1 MALSSKTTVTSVE
14 DFNASVVRPTK
25 TPVFRSV
32 SRMLDNSSSPSS
44 ARSERRLS
52 FGDALLDSVFNGG
65 VYTGGVAEICGESA
79 SGKTQLC
86 LQLCLSSL
94 SLPSTSMTSSLSS
107 SSESSIEPCI
117 IFIATEDPFPSKRL
131 QQLVQFSPI
140 VKSSSSSFNSSS
152 SGWTN
157 NVLVDHVGEFEQLM
171 HALRHKIPALMAS
184 RDVRLVV
191 VDSVAAIFRCYENDR
206 IKERWQHLRVLGKE
220 LHQLSGRCAE

>member
-107 SSESSIEPCI
+107 SSESSIEPCV

-140 VKSSSSSFNSSS
+140 VKSSSSSISSS
-152 SGWTN
+152 SFWTN